1 MHATSIVFVNAYL
14 VGILRF
20 FCRRF
25 AEGGEVSIIDVSND
39 GEISY
44 VLHIYEFIYSLCG
57 LTLLDGHSG
66 GHSTVTT
73 PSTTGMH
80 LTL

>member
-1 MHATSIVFVNAYL
+1 MHANSIIFEKADL
-14 VGILRF
+14 MGILKR

-25 AEGGEVSIIDVSND
+25 AGAGVVSIIDVSND

-44 VLHIYEFIYSLCG
+44 VLHMYEFIYSLCG
-57 LTLLDGHSG
+57 LNLLDGHSG

-80 LTL
+80 ITL

>member
-1 MHATSIVFVNAYL
+1 VVN
-14 VGILRF
+14 
-20 FCRRF
+20 
-25 AEGGEVSIIDVSND
+25 VSND

-44 VLHIYEFIYSLCG
+44 VLHMYEFIYSLCG
-57 LTLLDGHSG
+57 LNLLDGHSG

-80 LTL
+80 ITL

>member
-1 MHATSIVFVNAYL
+1 M
-14 VGILRF
+14 GILRR

-25 AEGGEVSIIDVSND
+25 AEADGVSIIDVSND

-44 VLHIYEFIYSLCG
+44 VFHMYGFIYSLCG
-57 LTLLDGHSG
+57 LNLLDGHSG

-80 LTL
+80 ITL